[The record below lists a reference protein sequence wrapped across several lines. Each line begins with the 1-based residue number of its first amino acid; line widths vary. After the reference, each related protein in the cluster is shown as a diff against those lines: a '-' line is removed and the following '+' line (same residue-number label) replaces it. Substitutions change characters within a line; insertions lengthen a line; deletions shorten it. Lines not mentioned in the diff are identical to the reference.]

1 MPELMKRLFTG
12 ALLASAIAAPAF
24 AAPEK
29 ITISV
34 IKSASYGCFFIAKDK
49 GYFAAND
56 LDVDF
61 VYFDASPPVAVAVA
75 AGSLDFGIAATSAGY
90 FNLADKLK
98 IIGGFARESPGF
110 QGMTFVA
117 SMKGWNEGLHSLKDL
132 AGHTVSIGTVGSSPH
147 YSLALIEQKYNIDP
161 ASLKVVAL
169 QSSTNQANALSGS
182 SVDAG
187 VTMSTTLMPAVQRGE
202 TKLLGFVGD
211 ETPWQLSAILA
222 TTKMLERKTTV
233 EHFMAAYRL
242 GAHDYAAAFKDDAG
256 KRRDGPT
263 ADAVLE
269 IIAKYIGQ
277 TPDQIK
283 PAIGD
288 VEQDGKVDVQDL
300 QRQVDWYVS
309 QGMMKNRIDVQTVID
324 KRYAKIM

>member
-1 MPELMKRLFTG
+1 MKRLVLG
-12 ALLASAIAAPAF
+12 AMLAGTIAAPAL
-24 AAPEK
+24 ATPEK
-29 ITISV
+29 IIISV
-34 IKSASYGCFFIAKDK
+34 IKSASYGCFFIAQEK

-56 LDVDF
+56 LDVSF

-98 IIGGFARESPGF
+98 IIAGFARESPGF

-117 SMKGWNEGLHSLKDL
+117 SMKGWNAGLRSLKDM
-132 AGHTVSIGTVGSSPH
+132 AGHTISIGTVGSSPH

-169 QSSTNQANALSGS
+169 QSSTNQANALSGNQ
-182 SVDAG
+182 VDAG
-187 VTMSTTLMPAVQRGE
+187 VTMSTTLMPGVTRGE

-211 ETPWQLSAILA
+211 ETPWQLSAIFA
-222 TTKMLERKTTV
+222 PTKMLERKATV
-233 EHFMAAYRL
+233 EHFLAAYRL
-242 GAHDYAAAFKDDAG
+242 GAHDYADAFKGSDG

-263 ADAVLE
+263 ADAVLQ
-269 IIAKYIGQ
+269 IISKYIGQ
-277 TPDQIK
+277 TPEQIK

-288 VEQDGKVDVQDL
+288 VEQDGKVDVKDL

-309 QGMMKNRIDVQTVID
+309 QGMMKNRIDVETVID